1 MENAN
6 AKSLMKKT
14 KEQLVEIILKQD
26 AEILEFKKCNEALKA
41 DVEVYSTRC
50 KDQLEENSKVINDNK
65 RLKEELRKAN
75 QLILDQQNG
84 MDENTTAME
93 VAKQTVVDVNKK
105 NRKLSNLCYFLLC
118 VIAIMLGIILIF

>member
-1 MENAN
+1 MEKNVER
-6 AKSLMKKT
+6 LMKKT
-14 KEQLVEIILKQD
+14 KKELIEIILSQD
-26 AEILEFKKCNEALKA
+26 EEILKFKNANEALKA

-50 KDQLEENSKVINDNK
+50 KDQLEENSKVVNDNK
-65 RLKEELRKAN
+65 ILKEELRKAN

-93 VAKQTVVDVNKK
+93 VAKQTITDADKK
-105 NRKLSNLCYFLLC
+105 NRKLSSLCYFLLC

>member
-26 AEILEFKKCNEALKA
+26 TEILEFKKCNEALKA

-84 MDENTTAME
+84 MDENASEITRL
-93 VAKQTVVDVNKK
+93 KQELNNVNKK
-105 NRKLSNLCYFLLC
+105 NKKLYNLQFFLFLT
-118 VIAIMLGIILIF
+118 IAIMLGIILMF